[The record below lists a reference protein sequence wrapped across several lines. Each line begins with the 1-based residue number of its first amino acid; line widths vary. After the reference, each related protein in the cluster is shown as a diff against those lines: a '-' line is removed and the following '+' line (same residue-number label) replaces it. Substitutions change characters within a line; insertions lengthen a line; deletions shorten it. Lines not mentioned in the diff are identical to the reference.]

1 MEEASWAPP
10 AYPARRVGGRTPHA
24 PAAVSSTPASQAIPL
39 RTPMEDNTRD
49 VRMKKRKKSDKEE
62 SERWEREG

>member
-1 MEEASWAPP
+1 MEETPWTPP

-24 PAAVSSTPASQAIPL
+24 PAVVSSAPASKAIPL
-39 RTPMEDNTRD
+39 CAHVEDNTRD